1 MKEVFLDIII
11 DSTKIFLISFL
22 IYFIFSFVADKV
34 LNLLQRKK
42 KIAPLIGSLSG
53 IIPECSVPVVSADL
67 FIKNKI
73 SLGTIIAIFL
83 ACSDEAFSVLLSS
96 DKWYYIF
103 LLVVIKVCIGF
114 LVGFIID
121 LLYKPNIDD
130 NSLHVV
136 KCCDSFTHNHI
147 IHPLLDAIKVFF
159 YALVINTIF
168 GLIIYYVGEDKIS
181 TFLTS
186 NYYISPI
193 LAMLVGLIP
202 NCASSILLT
211 TLFVNS
217 SIPFGALLAGLLV
230 NAGLGILYLFKNK
243 SKLKV
248 NIIIIL
254 IMVMVSITVG
264 YIFLFVK

>member
-1 MKEVFLDIII
+1 M
-11 DSTKIFLISFL
+11 
-22 IYFIFSFVADKV
+22 
-34 LNLLQRKK
+34 
-42 KIAPLIGSLSG
+42 
-53 IIPECSVPVVSADL
+53 
-67 FIKNKI
+67 
-73 SLGTIIAIFL
+73 
-83 ACSDEAFSVLLSS
+83 
-96 DKWYYIF
+96 
-103 LLVVIKVCIGF
+103 LVVIKVCIGF

-243 SKLKV
+243 NKLKV

>member
-73 SLGTIIAIFL
+73 SFGTIIAIFL

-114 LVGFIID
+114 LVG
-121 LLYKPNIDD
+121 
-130 NSLHVV
+130 
-136 KCCDSFTHNHI
+136 
-147 IHPLLDAIKVFF
+147 
-159 YALVINTIF
+159 
-168 GLIIYYVGEDKIS
+168 
-181 TFLTS
+181 
-186 NYYISPI
+186 
-193 LAMLVGLIP
+193 
-202 NCASSILLT
+202 
-211 TLFVNS
+211 
-217 SIPFGALLAGLLV
+217 
-230 NAGLGILYLFKNK
+230 
-243 SKLKV
+243 
-248 NIIIIL
+248 
-254 IMVMVSITVG
+254 
-264 YIFLFVK
+264 